1 MKKVSV
7 VIPCYNEEEA
17 LPLYFKAVDPVVSKI
32 EDYAFDFVLV
42 NDGSK
47 DKTLEVMNQLYL
59 ERNDITIVNET
70 RNYGQNAALTA
81 GLLSAKGDYVIMM
94 DVDLQDPVELL
105 TAICEKFTEGYEV
118 VNPHRANRKEDS
130 WFKRTTAG
138 MFYKFINMLE
148 GKEVIPENVNC
159 FRGLSRRA
167 VDAINA
173 LEEKDRYYV
182 ALIPLV
188 GFKTISIDFIRQKRT
203 AGKSKYG
210 DIGKLFNHAFNL
222 ISTTTAKPLYFPIKF
237 GAISSCFDFLAA
249 LVFIIL
255 YFCLRDYR
263 SIFLLM
269 FSIFLLAFF
278 TSIIIFFI
286 GINSLYLHSILINT
300 RDRPT
305 TNIETIVR
313 PEDKIN
319 NSSDKGENE

>member
-1 MKKVSV
+1 MKKVSI

-17 LPLYFKAVDPVVSKI
+17 LPLYFKAVDPVISNIK
-32 EDYAFDFVLV
+32 DYTFDFVLV

-47 DKTLEVMNQLYL
+47 DKTLEVMNNLYT

-105 TAICEKFTEGYEV
+105 ADICEKFTQGYEV
-118 VNPHRANRKEDS
+118 VNPHRSNRKEDS
-130 WFKRTTAG
+130 WVKRTTAG

-148 GKEVIPENVNC
+148 GKTVIPENVNC

-182 ALIPLV
+182 SLIPLV
-188 GFKTISIDFIRQKRT
+188 GFKTISIDFTRQKRT

-210 DIGKLFNHAFNL
+210 NLGKMFNYAFNL
-222 ISTTTAKPLYFPIKF
+222 ISTTTAQPLYFPIKF
-237 GAISSCFDFLAA
+237 GSISACFSFVASIVFL
-249 LVFIIL
+249 VL
-255 YFCLRDYR
+255 YFCLHNYR
-263 SIFLLM
+263 SIMLLM
-269 FSIFLLAFF
+269 FAIFLLAFF
-278 TSIIIFFI
+278 TSVIIFFI
-286 GINSLYLHSILINT
+286 GVNSLYLHNILINT
-300 RDRPT
+300 RNRPT
-305 TNIETIVR
+305 TNIETVAR
-313 PEDKIN
+313 PEDKVD
-319 NSSDKGENE
+319 NSNKTGENE